1 MTHHS
6 ADGDSNITGVTKAAP
21 RIEQRKAE
29 LRREIIDTAFDCFA
43 DKGYHATGIA
53 DIAVRLGIG
62 HGTFYRYFANKRDII
77 DHVIDDVTG
86 RVFTSL
92 ANELS
97 PETATTL
104 DEYIDLLDR
113 IGESLNRVLLED
125 PRVPQLLLF
134 HATGIDDELTGR
146 VFGLVDAT
154 EIVIT
159 GYLDHGVRLGY
170 LRPDLDT
177 PTTAKA
183 ALGMVVA
190 GIVHGMRTPDPA
202 LMSVYSHAVRRLFIE
217 GVRDG
222 HAMTKS
228 HGIEG
233 QS

>member
-6 ADGDSNITGVTKAAP
+6 AVGDSNISRVTKP
-21 RIEQRKAE
+21 STRGEQRKAE

-43 DKGYHATGIA
+43 EKGYHATGIA

-77 DHVIDDVTG
+77 DHVLDDVTG
-86 RVFTSL
+86 RIFAAL

-97 PETATTL
+97 PETANTL
-104 DEYIDLLDR
+104 DEYTDLLDR
-113 IGESLNRVLLED
+113 IGDALNRVLLDD

-134 HATGIDDELTGR
+134 HATGIDDELTAR
-146 VFGLVDAT
+146 VFGLVDTT
-154 EIVIT
+154 EVVVA
-159 GYLDHGVRLGY
+159 GYLDHGVRSGY

-183 ALGMVVA
+183 VMGMLVA

-202 LMSVYSHAVRRLFIE
+202 LAAVYSHAVRRLFIE
-217 GVRDG
+217 GVRV
-222 HAMTKS
+222 APR
-228 HGIEG
+228 
-233 QS
+233 